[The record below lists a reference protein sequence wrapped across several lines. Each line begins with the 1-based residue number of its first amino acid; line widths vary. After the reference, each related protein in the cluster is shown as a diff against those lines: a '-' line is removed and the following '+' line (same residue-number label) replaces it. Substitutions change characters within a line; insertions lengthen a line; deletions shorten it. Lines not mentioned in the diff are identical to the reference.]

1 MLVAFFSL
9 QLTVLDIVQDAASK
23 ALCVIYDIYKSE
35 ELLTALVRQLTSG
48 TRQVAQVTSD
58 TKLFEEGQL
67 GSAPT
72 G

>member
-1 MLVAFFSL
+1 MM
-9 QLTVLDIVQDAASK
+9 VLDIVQDAASK
-23 ALCVIYDIYKSE
+23 ALCVLYDIYKSD
-35 ELLTALVRQLTSG
+35 ELLQTLVKQLTSG
-48 TRQVAQVTSD
+48 TRQVTQVTSD

>member
-1 MLVAFFSL
+1 MVF
-9 QLTVLDIVQDAASK
+9 LDIVQDAASK
-23 ALCVIYDIYKSE
+23 ALCVVYDIYKSD
-35 ELLTALVRQLTSG
+35 ELLQTLVKQLTSG